1 MQGGKRMSI
10 YIIAEAGVNHNGSLA
25 IAKSLAEAAKEA
37 GADCVKFQ
45 TFKAEK
51 LVSRSARKAAY
62 QEGTT
67 GEGTQA
73 DMLKQLELSYDEF
86 RELKAHCD
94 RIGIQFLSTPFD
106 PDNIAF
112 LDTMDMPFWKVPS
125 GEVTN
130 APYLAAIGKTG
141 KPVVLSTGMC
151 TLEEVGAA
159 IRVLRENGSGEIR
172 LLQCNTEYP
181 TPFEDVNLRAM
192 ATMREA
198 FGLETGYSDHTR
210 GIEAPI
216 AAAALGAGIIEKHFT
231 LDRNMEGPDHKASL
245 EPGEL
250 AAMVQA
256 IRHIELAL
264 GTGVKTPSPSE
275 QKNIAA
281 ARKSLVAARAIR
293 QGETL
298 TAENLAVKR
307 PGTGVSPMRW
317 DEVIGTKAV
326 RDFEEDELIEL

>member
-1 MQGGKRMSI
+1 MSI

-25 IAKSLAEAAKEA
+25 VAKALAEAAKEA

-94 RIGIQFLSTPFD
+94 RIGIRFLSTPFD
-106 PDNIAF
+106 PDSIAF

-192 ATMREA
+192 QTMREA

-275 QKNIAA
+275 RKNIAA

-317 DEVIGTKAV
+317 DEVIGTKAI

>member
-25 IAKSLAEAAKEA
+25 VAKELAEAAKEA

-73 DMLKQLELSYDEF
+73 DMLKQLELSYDAF

-94 RIGIQFLSTPFD
+94 QIGIQFLSTPFD
-106 PDNIAF
+106 PDSIAF

-275 QKNIAA
+275 RKNIAA

>member
-1 MQGGKRMSI
+1 MSI

-94 RIGIQFLSTPFD
+94 GIGIQFLSTPFD
-106 PDNIAF
+106 PDSIAF

-192 ATMREA
+192 QTMREA

-317 DEVIGTKAV
+317 DEVIGTKAI